1 MVSKR
6 ASRLTW
12 LLLLSHLWIVD
23 SWDTDDLELFDLVE
37 EVNKNFYEVIGVE
50 QVNTKTVNCD
60 PQQSQHLSCVM
71 TWIVILPLK
80 GFLISF

>member
-6 ASRLTW
+6 VRQLTW

-37 EVNKNFYEVIGVE
+37 EVNQNFYEVIGVE
-50 QVNTKTVNCD
+50 QVNNDGNNCD
-60 PQQSQHLSCVM
+60 PQHMS
-71 TWIVILPLK
+71 
-80 GFLISF
+80 